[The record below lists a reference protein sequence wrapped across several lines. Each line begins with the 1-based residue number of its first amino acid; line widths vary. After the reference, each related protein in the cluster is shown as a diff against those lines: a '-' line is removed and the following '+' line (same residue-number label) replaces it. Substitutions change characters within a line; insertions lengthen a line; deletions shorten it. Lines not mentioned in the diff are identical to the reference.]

1 MTPKSN
7 TVLGRIIKV
16 MECYKGAKK
25 IGWAILR
32 EKKAGLSK
40 MCVCVFEARR

>member
-7 TVLGRIIKV
+7 TVSGRPTKEV
-16 MECYKGAKK
+16 ECYKGAKK
-25 IGWAILR
+25 IGWAMLR

-40 MCVCVFEARR
+40 KKKCVPEARR